1 MARVR
6 TLTAA
11 WVSLALILGPGWTQA
26 TLAQA
31 TLDEVSSGR
40 ATLAQIDPPIDAQTQ
55 DRAEAVR
62 EGVVVIRAT
71 TDEAEASALLAG
83 FRRRFPGVAVAYT
96 KMNSSRL
103 YDEFLAEAGSGGG
116 TADLLWSSAM
126 DLQIKLVNDG
136 YAERHVS
143 RETEGWPAWA
153 VWRNEAYG
161 ITAEPIAIAYNRTLL
176 PEARVP
182 RSHADFL
189 RSLTLHPEDWQG
201 KVATYDPERS
211 GVGFLVLTQNL
222 EVTPRTWDTVRA
234 MGQIGVKLFTAT
246 ATMLDRLSAGDAVL
260 AYDVLGSYARE
271 RAKHDPAL
279 GVVLPSDYTLVTSR
293 IALIPK
299 AARHKAAA
307 RLFLDYLL
315 SREGQALLA
324 ARSVTP
330 ARADARAPDDPLTG
344 STALRPIPVGP
355 ELLTSLDQIKRSRTL
370 RQWRRAIEGR

>member
-1 MARVR
+1 MR

-11 WVSLALILGPGWTQA
+11 WVSLALLLGSAWIPIARAQVDPPVD
-26 TLAQA
+26 AQA
-31 TLDEVSSGR
+31 AG
-40 ATLAQIDPPIDAQTQ
+40 
-55 DRAEAVR
+55 RAEAVR
-62 EGVVVIRAT
+62 EGTVVVRAT

-83 FRRRFPGVAVAYT
+83 FRQRFPAVAVSYS

-116 TADLLWSSAM
+116 TADVLWSSAM

-143 RETEGWPAWA
+143 GETDGWPAWA

-161 ITAEPIAIAYNRTLL
+161 ITAEPVAIAYNRNLL

-182 RSHADFL
+182 RSHAEFVQ
-189 RSLTLHPEDWQG
+189 SLIRHPEEWQG

-211 GVGFLVLTQNL
+211 GVGFLFLTQNL
-222 EVTPRTWDTVRA
+222 EVTPRTWDAVRA
-234 MGQIGVKLFTAT
+234 LGQVGVKLYTAT
-246 ATMLDRLSAGDAVL
+246 ATMLDRVSAGEALL

-271 RAKHDPAL
+271 RAKQDPAV

-299 AARHKAAA
+299 QARHKAAA

-330 ARADARAPDDPLTG
+330 ARADARAPDDPMTRAA
-344 STALRPIPVGP
+344 ALRPIPVGP

>member
-1 MARVR
+1 MK
-6 TLTAA
+6 TLAA
-11 WVSLALILGPGWTQA
+11 SLLGLALLLGPA
-26 TLAQA
+26 
-31 TLDEVSSGR
+31 
-40 ATLAQIDPPIDAQTQ
+40 LAQIEPVAPIEG
-55 DRAEAVR
+55 EAGR
-62 EGVVVIRAT
+62 EGMVVVRAT

-83 FRRRFPGVAVAYT
+83 FRRRFPGVAISYA
-96 KMNSSRL
+96 KMTSSRL
-103 YDEFLAEAGSGGG
+103 YDEFLAEAASGGG
-116 TADLLWSSAM
+116 TADILWSSAM

-143 RETEGWPAWA
+143 PETGGWPAWA

-161 ITAEPIAIAYNRTLL
+161 ITAEPVALAYNRRLL

-182 RSHADFL
+182 RSHAEFL
-189 RSLTLHPEDWQG
+189 AALTRHPEAWQG

-211 GVGFLVLTQNL
+211 GVGFLFLTQNL
-222 EVTPRTWDTVRA
+222 DVTPRTWDVVRA
-234 MGQIGVKLFTAT
+234 LGQVGAKLYTAT
-246 ATMLDRLSAGDAVL
+246 ATMLDRVSAGETLV
-260 AYDVLGSYARE
+260 AYDVLGSYALE
-271 RAKHDPAL
+271 RAKQDPAL
-279 GVVLPSDYTLVTSR
+279 GVVLPGDYTLVTSR
-293 IALIPK
+293 IAFIPK

-330 ARADARAPDDPLTG
+330 VRAEARAPDDPASR

-355 ELLTSLDQIKRSRTL
+355 ELLTSLDQIKRTRTL